1 MVHEIIWSDL
11 ALKTYIANITYLEQE
26 WTEKEIRK
34 FINDVLRKI
43 LILSFQ
49 PRVGVLTN
57 KRTHVRKTVINKQIV
72 LIYRY
77 KPRKKQVELLHFF
90 NTHQKPL

>member
-11 ALKTYIANITYLEQE
+11 AIKTYIANITYLEQE
-26 WTEKEIRK
+26 WTEKEIKK
-34 FINDVLRKI
+34 FIADVQRKI

-49 PRVGVLTN
+49 PRIGVITN
-57 KRTHVRKTVINKQIV
+57 KRANLRKTVINKQIV

-77 KPRKKQVELLHFF
+77 KPRKKEIELLHFF
-90 NTHQKPL
+90 NTYQKPV